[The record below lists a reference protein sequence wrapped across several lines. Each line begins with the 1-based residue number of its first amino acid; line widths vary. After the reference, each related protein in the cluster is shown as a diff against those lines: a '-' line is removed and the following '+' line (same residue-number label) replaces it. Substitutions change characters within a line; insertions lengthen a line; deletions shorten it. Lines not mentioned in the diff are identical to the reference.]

1 MKRIITKRKESSA
14 VNQIST
20 AYLYT
25 NEEETFNLD
34 KVDIKT
40 VDIPKEQR
48 IKKGRLYEIGVFLD
62 PDVKRLEKRFG
73 IV

>member
-14 VNQIST
+14 VNQICT

-34 KVDIKT
+34 KVDIET
-40 VDIPKEQR
+40 VEIPKEQR
-48 IKKGRLYEIGVFLD
+48 IKKGRLYEIGVFLGVN
-62 PDVKRLEKRFG
+62 VKELEKRFG